1 MNQRHELALANALR
15 TWGLLATRDAF
26 EMAEA
31 RKLALR
37 VISAL
42 PSNLGDMEI
51 EKAII
56 VNLRNHQLRPIAV

>member
-1 MNQRHELALANALR
+1 MQQRHELALDNALR
-15 TWGLLATRDAF
+15 TWGLLATRDPD

-42 PSNLGDMEI
+42 PADLDERGI

-56 VNLRNHQLRPIAV
+56 MNLRDHQLRLAAV